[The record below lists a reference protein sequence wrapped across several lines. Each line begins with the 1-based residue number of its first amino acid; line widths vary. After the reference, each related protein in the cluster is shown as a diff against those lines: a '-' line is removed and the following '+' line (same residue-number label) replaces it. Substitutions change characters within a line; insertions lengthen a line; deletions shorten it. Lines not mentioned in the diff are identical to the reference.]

1 MDSILHIWSLST
13 AASCTE
19 PAAKA
24 GTAFAPELRMRR
36 RLSLVA
42 LVAAVALTIP
52 AFLVRPWLGRQR
64 MTLSGTRLSTGQP
77 PPAAAAHEA
86 DVQVVQRLVRVAP
99 AVPAPE
105 TPAPPAHRSR
115 ARDARPGERRS
126 ALARLF
132 FGNGEYRPR
141 PFPRP
146 AEAQR
151 PTER

>member
-1 MDSILHIWSLST
+1 MDSILHIWSLGT

-42 LVAAVALTIP
+42 PVVVVTLAIP

-64 MTLSGTRLSTGQP
+64 MTFSGTRLSTGQP
-77 PPAAAAHEA
+77 PPAAA